1 MREFWVLV
9 KKELKSIRRE
19 KTIMFAIVIQFFIA
33 SFSSILLVGVMSFY
47 DPESIGEN
55 TQLNL
60 KIGVIDEAGSP
71 IVDFVESRRNVR
83 VILFSSIG
91 TAEEAFRSGRV
102 DAVMSIPPPDGGV
115 VNMKLVLPES
125 DTESMLILMILDK
138 PLKDAENHLRQLNGI
153 DLHYAH
159 LEGKSHTGYEFLY
172 SVIIPV
178 LMFFPALIAGSITID
193 TISEELQHKTLDTLW
208 SAPLSLTKIFL
219 SKVFTAG
226 LAAFVQCVLWVLLI
240 MLNSFSMENVPFVL
254 LLATLIAF
262 CVSFGSGIIALSFK
276 DRERSQFV
284 YSVSLVIVASLS
296 YLFSPSP
303 FELITR
309 LSAGGHYVDITNVIA
324 YFLPL
329 VIMGG
334 AFFLASRRLMVKAI

>member
-1 MREFWVLV
+1 MRECWVLI

-19 KTIMFAIVIQFFIA
+19 KTIMFAIVIQLFIA

-55 TQLNL
+55 AQLNL

-83 VILFSSIG
+83 VKLFYSIDA
-91 TAEEAFRSGRV
+91 AEEAFRSGQV
-102 DAVMSIPPPDGGV
+102 DAVMSIPPPEGGV
-115 VNMKLVLPES
+115 VEMKLVLPES

-138 PLKDAENHLRQLNGI
+138 PLKDAENYLRQLNGI

-159 LEGKSHTGYEFLY
+159 LEGESHTGYEFLY
-172 SVIIPV
+172 SVIIPM
-178 LMFFPALIAGSITID
+178 LMLFPALIAGSITID
-193 TISEELQHKTLDTLW
+193 TISEELQNKTLDTLW
-208 SAPLSLTKIFL
+208 SAPLSLSVIFVSKIFA
-219 SKVFTAG
+219 AG
-226 LAAFVQCVLWVLLI
+226 LAAFVQCVLWVFLLW
-240 MLNSFSMENVPFVL
+240 LNSFSMENVLSVL

-262 CVSFGSGIIALSFK
+262 CIAFGAGIIALFFK
-276 DRERSQFV
+276 DRERAQFV
-284 YSVSLVIVASLS
+284 YSISLVIVASLS
-296 YLFSPSP
+296 YLLNPSP

-309 LSAGGHYVDITNVIA
+309 LSAGGHFIGMTNVIA

-329 VIMGG
+329 VVLSGV
-334 AFFLASRRLMVKAI
+334 FFLVSKRLVVTQN